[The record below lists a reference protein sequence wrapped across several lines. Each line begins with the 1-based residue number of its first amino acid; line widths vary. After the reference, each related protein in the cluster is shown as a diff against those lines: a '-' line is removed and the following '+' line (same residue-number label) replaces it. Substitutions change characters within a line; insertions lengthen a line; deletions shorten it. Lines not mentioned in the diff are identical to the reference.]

1 MPAIKDFVPPIL
13 LGPIRAFRRMFFSEA
28 KKRRDATVPPAPK
41 VKQDHVK
48 DYAKRYDM
56 HVFVETGTYLGEMVN
71 AVRKTFKVIYSVEL
85 SKELHERAKQWF
97 TDHEHIHLLQGDSG
111 KVIAELTKKIDS
123 PCLFWL
129 DAHYSGGI
137 TARGDMDTPIVAELE
152 NIFSRPYKDVI
163 LIDDARCFIGEDQY
177 PTIEFV
183 ESYTKEKRPEYKVS
197 VKDDI
202 IFIHP

>member
-1 MPAIKDFVPPIL
+1 MATLKDFVPPIL
-13 LGPIRAFRRMFFSEA
+13 LGAIRVFRRVFFSEA
-28 KKRRDATVPPAPK
+28 KKRRDAIIPPSPK
-41 VKQDHVK
+41 VKQGHVI
-48 DYAKRYDM
+48 DYARRYDL

-71 AVRKTFKVIYSVEL
+71 AVKKIFKVIYSVEL
-85 SKELHERAKQWF
+85 SNELHERAMQWF
-97 TDHEHIHLLQGDSG
+97 TDYEHIHLLQGDSG
-111 KVIAELTKKIDS
+111 KVIAELTRKIDS

-137 TARGDMDTPIVAELE
+137 TARGDIDTPIIAELE

-183 ESYTKEKRPEYKVS
+183 ESYVKEKRPEYKVS
-197 VKDDI
+197 MKDDI